1 MKFEKPPEVSLGR
14 KVPRRK
20 LRLGDVVWFSK
31 IQLLM
36 IKLRLEARVPS

>member
-1 MKFEKPPEVSLGR
+1 MKFEKPPEVSLDS

-20 LRLGDVVWFSK
+20 LRLGDMVWFSS

-36 IKLRLEARVPS
+36 IELRLEARVPL

>member
-20 LRLGDVVWFSK
+20 LRLGDVVWLSK

-36 IKLRLEARVPS
+36 IKLRLEVRVPP